1 MQKTVVLIKPDAFGK
16 EMQTMLMHGC
26 EILSVSDVKTQ
37 GLGDKDSDKL
47 NYDMS
52 EKKSIWDY
60 GM

>member
-1 MQKTVVLIKPDAFGK
+1 MKKKEYIQP

-26 EILSVSDVKTQ
+26 EILSMSDVKTQ
-37 GLGDKDSDKL
+37 GLGDKESDQL
-47 NYDMS
+47 NYDKS